1 MPPSFLFSQKLI
13 NRTTILQVY
22 PDSSQKSLPN
32 KHTNNLSPTHP
43 QVVPNFLD
51 NEEFGNLRY
60 GNSSEKVKAGD
71 KSPCPHVCFK
81 ALMK

>member
-1 MPPSFLFSQKLI
+1 MPPSFLFAQKLI

-32 KHTNNLSPTHP
+32 KHTNNLSLTHP

-51 NEEFGNLRY
+51 NEEFGGLRY
-60 GNSSEKVKAGD
+60 GNSSEKIKAGD
-71 KSPCPHVCFK
+71 KSPVPVSVSK
-81 ALMK
+81 SL